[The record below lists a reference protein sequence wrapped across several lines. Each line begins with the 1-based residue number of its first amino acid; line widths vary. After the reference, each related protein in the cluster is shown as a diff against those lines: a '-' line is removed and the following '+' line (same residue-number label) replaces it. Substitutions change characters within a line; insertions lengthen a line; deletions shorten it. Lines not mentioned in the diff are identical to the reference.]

1 MKLNYKKLGEGRPLI
16 ILHGLFGSLDNW
28 MTLAKS
34 WSEKFEVYLVD
45 QRNHGQ
51 SSHSDEF
58 SYPIMAEDLK
68 EIMDDLN
75 LNTAILL
82 GHSMGGK
89 TVMEFSMNYPE
100 KVEKL
105 IVVDIAPVAYEVHH
119 YIIIEALKSVPLE
132 SVSSR
137 KEAESYLSKYIS
149 DLGTKQFLLK
159 NLYWENKETL
169 GWRFNLTVLSDSIV
183 PISQYAIKDGV
194 FEKSTLFVSGSKSDY
209 VTSEYRPRIQS
220 KFPNSTLQVI
230 EGAGHW
236 VHAEKMKEFSLVI
249 ENYLRE

>member
-16 ILHGLFGSLDNW
+16 VLHGLFGSLDNW

-51 SSHSDEF
+51 SPHSDEF

-68 EIMDDLN
+68 ELMDDLN
-75 LNTAILL
+75 LDSAILL

-100 KVEKL
+100 KVENL

-119 YIIIEALKSVPLE
+119 YTIIEALKSVPLE

-149 DLGTKQFLLK
+149 DFGTKQFLLK
-159 NLYWENKETL
+159 NLYWENKESL
-169 GWRFNLTVLSDSIV
+169 AWRFNLRVLSDSIV
-183 PISQYAIKDGV
+183 PISEYAIKEGV
-194 FEKSTLFVSGSKSDY
+194 FEGSTLFVSGSKSDY
-209 VTSEYRPRIQS
+209 VTSDYLPRIQS
-220 KFPNSTLQVI
+220 KFPSSTLEVI

-249 ENYLRE
+249 ENYLGE

>member
-28 MTLAKS
+28 MTLARS

-51 SSHSDEF
+51 SPHSEEF
-58 SYPIMAEDLK
+58 SYPTMAGDLK
-68 EIMDDLN
+68 ELMDDLN

-119 YIIIEALKSVPLE
+119 YIIIKALKSVPLE

-149 DLGTKQFLLK
+149 DPGTKQFLLK

-220 KFPNSTLQVI
+220 KFPNSTLEVI

-236 VHAEKMKEFSLVI
+236 VHAEKMKELSLVI
-249 ENYLRE
+249 ENYLG